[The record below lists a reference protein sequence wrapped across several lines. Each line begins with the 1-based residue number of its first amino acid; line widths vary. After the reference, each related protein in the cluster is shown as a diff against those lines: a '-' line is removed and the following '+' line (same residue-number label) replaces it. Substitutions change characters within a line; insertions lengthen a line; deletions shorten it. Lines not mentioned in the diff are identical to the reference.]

1 MPVLTHGACALSA
14 PSELAC
20 QLLSYLE
27 GASEVLPIPGPWGC
41 ERMTRQFPK
50 IVAAM
55 FAQVTSE
62 VALILAGKNRQ
73 VARDLFAVAAR
84 HIQLQTNGNCHRHP
98 QAHAWFLVKE
108 AFVGNN
114 VVTSLER
121 ASHFLAEGRA
131 DTPLLWYA
139 VIVDLVALCDELDL
153 PDSELIRR
161 EIARDAVTWGGLPQP
176 FFPLLGVY
184 PKTGS

>member
-1 MPVLTHGACALSA
+1 MCFDRAI
-14 PSELAC
+14 ELAS
-20 QLLSYLE
+20 QILSYLE

-41 ERMTRQFPK
+41 ERVARQFPE

-62 VALILAGKNRQ
+62 VALILAGKKRQ
-73 VARDLFAVAAR
+73 LAHDLFAVASANM
-84 HIQLQTNGNCHRHP
+84 QLQANGSCHCHP
-98 QAHAWFLVKE
+98 RAHAWFLVKE
-108 AFVGNN
+108 AFVGND
-114 VVTSLER
+114 VATFLER

-139 VIVDLVALCDELDL
+139 TVIDLVALCDELEL
-153 PDSELIRR
+153 PDSKLLKW
-161 EIARDAVTWGGLPQP
+161 EIARDAVTWEYLPQP
-176 FFPLLGVY
+176 FFPLLGVQ